1 MMNIKNIFI
10 WALRIISAGILLQ
23 TLYFKFSAHPQ
34 SVYIFSKIGLEP
46 YGRIGVGVMEL
57 IASLLILIPRT
68 TGVGGLLGVG
78 LMSGAVFF
86 HLTSLGI
93 AVDGD
98 TDLFWYGV
106 IVLVTC
112 LMLVFFNRHSLLLM
126 FQNIRQG
133 KNPFTLL

>member
-106 IVLVTC
+106 IVLVIC
-112 LMLVFFNRHSLLLM
+112 VVLVFFNRHSLLLM
-126 FQNIRQG
+126 YQHIRQG

>member
-1 MMNIKNIFI
+1 MNIKNIFI

-23 TLYFKFSAHPQ
+23 TLHFKFSAHPQ

-78 LMSGAVFF
+78 LMIGAVFF

-93 AVDGD
+93 EVDGD

-106 IVLVTC
+106 IVLVFC
-112 LMLVFFNRHSLLLM
+112 VMLVYFHRHTLLLM
-126 FQNIRQG
+126 FQHIRQG
-133 KNPFTLL
+133 KNPFTVL